1 MRKHG
6 KVVLLGSTTVGK
18 TSIMNA
24 EMKKQFNDEES
35 ATIGGSFQAIR
46 VDLDNGE
53 PIFLD
58 IWDTAGQERYKSLTA
73 MYYRNC
79 TVAVLVYAINDTA
92 TFEALAMWLKEL
104 AEKVK
109 PMPIVYVVG
118 NKCDLEDERVVDTEQ
133 AAAFASARNAEFV
146 ETSAKTGQGVAELFA
161 SIAMKV
167 GQIEEPDEEPVR
179 VLEPSPTDDEEKKGC
194 C

>member
-92 TFEALAMWLKEL
+92 TFEALDMWLKEL